1 MARLLLVTRSMA
13 LALRLADTHDVVEH
27 PAEDLDSLA
36 PDDDIEVVVLD
47 VADPTTAMQVVEGLR
62 AQGRNIPVLI
72 VSGYQAEWA
81 GLLSL
86 NRPDVYVVPL
96 PITRRSLLLGIAR
109 LTGAEAEEEIPEPS
123 PRRRPVRAADV
134 PSGDHPEGDHPD
146 GDHPDGDHINGEP
159 PDGFGPQRSAPPS
172 QRRPD
177 HPDTAE
183 QPTVVAP
190 GAEPRKFQVG
200 RRPSQRPAASAAPAP
215 PAANPVVEPPAP
227 PTSPPPMRP
236 LAPDGHPL
244 GEDYDPFFA
253 SRPPGLE
260 SLQPTWPDRE
270 HAGADVA
277 ELVEEL
283 LERSAQLFG
292 VTDTAQ
298 VLADEVVERADA
310 DAAAVLVPDGQVWRV
325 SAGVGL
331 RPLERRLVLDDTH
344 WLIEETAIGGRALLV
359 EDTDIVRQKL
369 SGAPLASWRHV
380 MTLPIGEL
388 RAAVILARGG
398 DGGPFRERDLAAV
411 VDPVREAAGLL
422 ERAMQIRRLA
432 RLLAPMR
439 DADPDAARR

>member
-13 LALRLADTHDVVEH
+13 LALRLADTHDVIEH
-27 PAEDLDSLA
+27 PAEDLDTLA
-36 PDDDIEVVVLD
+36 PDDDVEVVVLD
-47 VADPTTAMQVVEGLR
+47 VADPTTAMQVVDGLR
-62 AQGRNIPVLI
+62 SQGRDVPVLI

-81 GLLSL
+81 ALLSL

-109 LTGAEAEEEIPEPS
+109 LTGAETEDDTP
-123 PRRRPVRAADV
+123 
-134 PSGDHPEGDHPD
+134 
-146 GDHPDGDHINGEP
+146 EP
-159 PDGFGPQRSAPPS
+159 PDGAGGQRSAPPS

-177 HPDTAE
+177 HPDTVE
-183 QPTVVAP
+183 QPAVVAP
-190 GAEPRKFQVG
+190 GTEPKKFQIS
-200 RRPSQRPAASAAPAP
+200 RRPAQRPAAAAAPAP
-215 PAANPVVEPPAP
+215 PAPPPLAEPAAPAQP
-227 PTSPPPMRP
+227 PSPPPTRP
-236 LAPDGHPL
+236 LAPAGHPL

-260 SLQPTWPDRE
+260 SLRQTWPDRE
-270 HAGADVA
+270 HAGADAA

-310 DAAAVLVPDGQVWRV
+310 DAAAVLVLDGQVWRV

-369 SGAPLASWRHV
+369 SGAPLASWRHM

-398 DGGPFRERDLAAV
+398 EAGPFRERDLAAV

-422 ERAMQIRRLA
+422 ERALQVRRLA

-439 DADPDAARR
+439 DADPDARRR